1 MSRTDAR
8 LLTFP
13 GEAVQERRAVSSPV
27 LQPET
32 RSELDR
38 FLKRTARK
46 FSGDSAILARV
57 EADGG
62 QARTIATTGSIDPI
76 VAELVATTVAAS
88 LRLESGAAELSQPR
102 CVTVSPSDGH
112 AGGEQLLTAAFA
124 PEASVRLSLTI
135 VRAAGGQAF
144 GRTDAHSM
152 RRTCEW
158 IDDWLRLWWRHE
170 RETARGDGLRA
181 AFGQSDLGVIVLDR
195 RANIVDAN
203 PAARRCLDDATGLR
217 RLGRTV
223 TTASLEESVR
233 LQTAI
238 YETILTGDQARTAAP
253 TIINIRRPGKRSLAV
268 AVARAH
274 DGMVGRD
281 ERDPAVILFITDPE
295 SDVVSMVEPACA
307 MYGLTPTETRLSMH
321 LVRGFS
327 LNEAAAQMRIQSE
340 TARAY
345 LKQVFQKTGVNRQ
358 ASLMRLLL
366 TSVVPINT
374 KT

>member
-1 MSRTDAR
+1 MPRTGAS
-8 LLTFP
+8 LLSFP
-13 GEAVQERRAVSSPV
+13 QEAVTERRAAASTGPANVDH
-27 LQPET
+27 
-32 RSELDR
+32 SELDR
-38 FLKRTARK
+38 FLGRTARK
-46 FSGDSAILARV
+46 FGGDAALLARV
-57 EADGG
+57 DSDAG
-62 QARTIATTGSIDPI
+62 QTRTISLIGKLDRER
-76 VAELVATTVAAS
+76 AETIAGIAAAA
-88 LRLESGAAELSQPR
+88 LRLESGTAELSQPR
-102 CVTVSPSDGH
+102 IVDGD
-112 AGGEQLLTAAFA
+112 AADGGGRLLTVAFA
-124 PEASVRLSLTI
+124 PEPSVRLSLTI
-135 VRAAGGQAF
+135 VRGAGGVEF
-144 GRTDAHSM
+144 GRTDAHSL
-152 RRTCEW
+152 RRSCEW

-238 YETILTGDQARTAAP
+238 YEAILTGDAPRPAAP
-253 TIINIRRPGKRSLAV
+253 TIINVRRQGRRSLAI
-268 AVARAH
+268 AVMRAH
-274 DGMVGRD
+274 DGDAPRD

-295 SDVVSMVEPACA
+295 SDVVGMVEPACA

-321 LVRGFS
+321 LVRGYS

-374 KT
+374 KA